1 MKRLSNPDV
10 TDTLKSL
17 NLKHV
22 MVIAE
27 SCYLGTLTRSPTVIL
42 RNANKL
48 SSAFRARARV
58 TMVPGGLEPIAD
70 YGGEENSRF
79 ALPFVRAL
87 SDDLDLIDGEYA

>member
-1 MKRLSNPDV
+1 MKQLYNPDF

-42 RNANKL
+42 RNANNL
-48 SSAFRARARV
+48 QSAFLESACGSPWYPEAWNRLRK
-58 TMVPGGLEPIAD
+58 MVETRTYLSRGL
-70 YGGEENSRF
+70 
-79 ALPFVRAL
+79 
-87 SDDLDLIDGEYA
+87 